1 MSVVLTPPAP
11 VARKC
16 LISHLLGPQVLA
28 LLERVPGNPQV
39 RALVLKLAGKL
50 PPSECETFEQ
60 VRDWIETHC
69 EPRKAAVP
77 SRPAARRQV
86 EEGIRLTVRFGDTEY
101 GRADYSVRRH
111 AREEFHLD
119 AEDLMELVR
128 TAVEN
133 GDGLDEI
140 VEAAAQKIDDDAWE
154 VCDPSMEDDGDYDYT
169 NHDVSS
175 TEDCET
181 TFDRGDLRRLI
192 LVFLR
197 ERHPELAAEM

>member
-1 MSVVLTPPAP
+1 MSAVMDPPATA
-11 VARKC
+11 ARKC
-16 LISHLLGPQVLA
+16 LIGHLLGPQVLA

-50 PPSECETFEQ
+50 PPLECETFEQ

-77 SRPAARRQV
+77 SRPAARRVV
-86 EEGIRLTVRFGDTEY
+86 EEGIRLTVRFADTEY

-111 AREEFHLD
+111 SREEFHLG
-119 AEDLMELVR
+119 ANDLLELVR
-128 TAVEN
+128 TAVAN
-133 GDGLDEI
+133 GDSLDEI
-140 VEAAAQKIDDDAWE
+140 VEAAAQKVDDDAWE
-154 VCDPSMEDDGDYDYT
+154 VCDPSMEDDGDYDYS

-181 TFDRGDLRRLI
+181 TFDRADLRRLI

-197 ERHPELAAEM
+197 ERHPELAAEL